1 MAVASNLGDF
11 VQRFR
16 DIQQQRDASD
26 PAGSGRPDVL
36 RQARVG
42 PFRHQSQKLAD
53 ELQDCK
59 RENRNLQTRLSDS
72 EARADRY
79 ARQNEELRVRCRQLH
94 PTESC
99 RPVQRLETG
108 LQGRNGYVLVAI
120 DGNGLLFRD
129 LWIKQGVEGGKKAD
143 AIAAHCGA
151 RADDVEIVAKVVAN
165 FGGLAKSLG
174 RDLADVRD
182 FALGFTQAEA
192 AFDFVDVGYGKDC
205 VSSKV
210 KDTVKWHMSNHSCR
224 HVLMGIAPDAAYA
237 SFLDDLAEQDGRR
250 RRLSILHGSPAA
262 ADLAASSSSSSA
274 SAIATTDLGRDVF
287 RSDRLA
293 DRAAAAWPTGAWAAG
308 PRTASPATSVGSAS
322 TPGRQQPRPAR
333 PGRAHHRQRRR
344 PGQRQEAPGG
354 GQAVQ
359 QPLPAGAVRQGRLV
373 LLCARLQAQRGGAQG
388 HCRVGAAEPVRQWAG
403 VRFRRVFKNPNIK
416 AN

>member
-79 ARQNEELRVRCRQLH
+79 ARQNEELR
-94 PTESC
+94 
-99 RPVQRLETG
+99 
-108 LQGRNGYVLVAI
+108 GRNGYVLVAI

-308 PRTASPATSVGSAS
+308 PRTASPASSPGPRGLDEPITVSVAALDSVKKRREADRLCNNHFLRGPCAKGDSCFFVHDYRPSGEELKAIAVLARQNPCAS
-322 TPGRQQPRPAR
+322 GQECDSDECIYGHHCPSIRDGLCIHPLCKFPEDAHPPGTR
-333 PGRAHHRQRRR
+333 
-344 PGQRQEAPGG
+344 
-354 GQAVQ
+354 
-359 QPLPAGAVRQGRLV
+359 
-373 LLCARLQAQRGGAQG
+373 
-388 HCRVGAAEPVRQWAG
+388 
-403 VRFRRVFKNPNIK
+403 FKNPNIK